1 MVMFGNIV
9 TITTLAVTTL
19 SDVTAHCL

>member
-9 TITTLAVTTL
+9 TITTLTVTTL